1 MRQPRIAVL
10 LPCYNEETTIGRVVL
25 GFREALPDSDIYVY
39 DNLSKDRTA
48 EEAAKAGAFVRIE
61 QRRGKGNVVRRMFAD
76 IDADIYFI
84 ADGDDT
90 YDSESALNMVELLID
105 QNLDMVIGTRMKAG
119 ETERGD
125 PYRPGH
131 RFANR
136 LFTYCVS
143 LLFGHKFTDILSGYR
158 VFSHRFVKSFPSM
171 ASGFEIETELTI
183 HCLDLKL
190 PSGEILTP
198 YKSRPEG
205 SLSKLV
211 SIRDGLRIFGAIVS
225 LLKDNRPLLFFSIL
239 FAALAAISIGLST
252 PLLFTYLEVGLVLR
266 FPTAILSTGIML
278 LAFLSLTCGFILDNV
293 TQGRREKKLLGYLA
307 LSSVR
312 EALES

>member
-1 MRQPRIAVL
+1 
-10 LPCYNEETTIGRVVL
+10 
-25 GFREALPDSDIYVY
+25 
-39 DNLSKDRTA
+39 
-48 EEAAKAGAFVRIE
+48 
-61 QRRGKGNVVRRMFAD
+61 
-76 IDADIYFI
+76 
-84 ADGDDT
+84 
-90 YDSESALNMVELLID
+90 MVELLID
-105 QNLDMVIGTRMKAG
+105 QNLDMVVGTRIKAG

-136 LFTYCVS
+136 LFTYSVS

-190 PSGEILTP
+190 PSGEVLTP

-205 SLSKLV
+205 SISKLG
-211 SIRDGLRIFGAIVS
+211 SIRDGLRILGTILS
-225 LLKDNRPLLFFSIL
+225 LLKNNRPLLFFTFL
-239 FAALAAISIGLST
+239 FVGLAAVSVGLAT
-252 PLLFTYLEVGLVLR
+252 PLLFTYLEIGLVPR

-293 TQGRREKKLLGYLA
+293 IQGRREKKLLGYLA

-312 EALES
+312 ETLES

>member
-1 MRQPRIAVL
+1 
-10 LPCYNEETTIGRVVL
+10 
-25 GFREALPDSDIYVY
+25 
-39 DNLSKDRTA
+39 
-48 EEAAKAGAFVRIE
+48 
-61 QRRGKGNVVRRMFAD
+61 
-76 IDADIYFI
+76 
-84 ADGDDT
+84 
-90 YDSESALNMVELLID
+90 
-105 QNLDMVIGTRMKAG
+105 
-119 ETERGD
+119 
-125 PYRPGH
+125 
-131 RFANR
+131 
-136 LFTYCVS
+136 
-143 LLFGHKFTDILSGYR
+143 
-158 VFSHRFVKSFPSM
+158 M

-252 PLLFTYLEVGLVLR
+252 PLLFTYLEVGLVPR

-293 TQGRREKKLLGYLA
+293 TQGRREKKLLSYLA